1 MEIKHITT
9 DKFSFLTFE
18 NVFDEKELSYI
29 WKEAIFLC
37 DNSKLENANTTGSA
51 EKKEGDDIVYK
62 KKNRGIF
69 LNECYNFNFSN
80 YLKIYTKF
88 LPLIKKEKENFIH
101 KDYNI
106 KLFFATSKDYTL
118 LSYYENGDYYLPH
131 EDRSCYTYIFW
142 LFEEPKKFKGGN
154 LIFNDIN
161 YEIDIKNNMSVLF
174 PSWAKHSVSEII
186 MEKEDEVCSGKGRF
200 AFSTFFTMG
209 K

>member
-1 MEIKHITT
+1 MEVKHITT

-37 DNSKLENANTTGSA
+37 DENKLQLPEKTGSA
-51 EKKEGDDIVYK
+51 KSNNGLTLLKSNKGL
-62 KKNRGIF
+62 F
-69 LNECYNFNFSN
+69 LNECYNFDLSN

-88 LPLIKKEKENFIH
+88 LPFLKKEREKLID
-101 KDYNI
+101 KDYSMN
-106 KLFFATSKDYTL
+106 LFFNTNVDYTL
-118 LSYYENGDYYLPH
+118 LSYYENEDYYLSH
-131 EDRSCYTYIFW
+131 DDKSCWTYIFW

-154 LIFNDIN
+154 LIFDDID
-161 YEIDIKNNMSVLF
+161 YQIDVKNNMSVLF

-186 MEKEDEVCSGKGRF
+186 MDEKNEVCSGKGRF
-200 AFSTFFTMG
+200 AFSTFFKMG

>member
-37 DNSKLENANTTGSA
+37 DNSKLQLPKETSSA
-51 EKKEGDDIVYK
+51 AKIDGNNVISK

-69 LNECYNFNFSN
+69 LNDCYNLDFSN
-80 YLKIYTKF
+80 YLKIYKKF
-88 LPLIKKEKENFIH
+88 LSLIEKENLIH
-101 KDYNI
+101 KDYCM
-106 KLFFATSKDYTL
+106 KLFFNTNVDYTL
-118 LSYYENGDYYLPH
+118 LNYYENRDYYLPH
-131 EDRSCYTYIFW
+131 EDLSCYTYIFW